1 MSKDPL
7 VSVVIP
13 AYNAAEFI
21 DKTLDSVR
29 LQSFI
34 DYEIIVVDDGSHDQT
49 KMVVEYY
56 LKKNAIKG
64 ACIRQNNKGIA
75 GARNTGIGEAK
86 GKLIALLDHDDMW
99 YPTKLQRTMEEFRL
113 HPEAGLVSHQLMM
126 IKNGKKIGILKTGPA
141 SKKMYETILFCSR
154 GSLLTPTAAVFKRRK
169 AVEIGGFRENPE
181 FNTAEDLDFWLRLSR
196 VTEFRFIN
204 ETLGEYTVIESGAS
218 KKILYHGKSVEA
230 VLRDHL
236 TNYSDS
242 GHSWITHVRTRKRF
256 GSLYRTILY
265 ELMNQKASR
274 DIQRKVLIKMLK
286 NYPINLKNIVVAA
299 IWLLKPQRNEQKPD

>member
-1 MSKDPL
+1 MNKAPL

-29 LQSFI
+29 LQTFI
-34 DYEIIVVDDGSHDQT
+34 DYEIIVVDDGSHDKT
-49 KMVVEYY
+49 KEVVENY
-56 LKKNAIKG
+56 LIKNGIKG
-64 ACIRQNNKGIA
+64 SCIRQNNKGIA
-75 GARNTGIGEAK
+75 GARNTGISEAK
-86 GKLIALLDHDDMW
+86 GKLIALLDHDDIW
-99 YPTKLQRTMEEFRL
+99 YPSKLQRTTEEFRL
-113 HPEAGLVSHQLMM
+113 HPEAGLVSHQLIM

-154 GSLLTPTAAVFKRRK
+154 GSLLTPTAAVFKKRK

-181 FNTAEDLDFWLRLSR
+181 FNTAEDLDFWLRLSK

-204 ETLGEYTVIESGAS
+204 ETLGEYTVIGSGAS

-236 TNYSDS
+236 KNHPDS
-242 GHSWITHVRTRKRF
+242 SHSWMTHVRTRKRF
-256 GSLYRTILY
+256 GNLYRTILY

-286 NYPINLKNIVVAA
+286 NYPINLKNIIVAA
-299 IWLLKPQRNEQKPD
+299 IWLLTPQRKEHESN